1 MKERECPSCALMI
14 DAEADV
20 CPYCGYDLPPAP
32 KSSVKV
38 VAIVM
43 ALLLAYP
50 LFKLLAM
57 LFG

>member
-1 MKERECPSCALMI
+1 MKERECPSCAMTI

-20 CPYCGYDLPPAP
+20 CPYCGYDLPKE

-38 VAIVM
+38 VAVVM

-50 LFKLLAM
+50 LFKLLGL